1 MARIGGLAGCA
12 LALLLLGVFSDE
24 VFAFTQRIL
33 AGWVGQGATAQTE
46 ISPMLMR
53 RPWYVMLPYGLAYCA
68 VGVLSV
74 HLYFL
79 SLTRTRVAVL
89 CYAVAFALIA
99 ALMVVGK
106 LGGDIRPCYK
116 LARRLIELV
125 VSPMP
130 VVLLIPTLTFFANRP
145 PHPRR

>member
-1 MARIGGLAGCA
+1 MARVGGLVGCA

-24 VFAFTQRIL
+24 VFAFTQRML
-33 AGWVGQGATAQTE
+33 AGWVGRGATAQSA
-46 ISPMLMR
+46 INPMLMR
-53 RPWYVMLPYGLAYCA
+53 RPWYVMLPYGLIYCA
-68 VGVLSV
+68 VGVLTV

-79 SLTRTRVAVL
+79 SLARTRVAVL
-89 CYAVAFALIA
+89 CYAVAFGLIA

-106 LGGDIRPCYK
+106 LGGDIRLCYK

-130 VVLLIPTLTFFANRP
+130 VVLLIPTLTFFTHRP
-145 PHPRR
+145 PNRR